1 MSSDQAD
8 GNTRPQQAMPETSGN
23 RLVGDVLREPPGFVP
38 RANLLADLDR
48 PGSVVH
54 AVTGMRGAGTTQL
67 AAEYARA
74 RLAEGW
80 RLVAWVNAGD
90 TGTMLAGLAAVA
102 DAAGMSEGGTR
113 QDPGDPGLMVRRRLE
128 TDGDRCLLVF
138 DDVEDPDAVRPFL
151 PVCGAARVLITS
163 HRESDLG
170 PNVLVD
176 VFSEEEALLFLGRRT
191 GLADD
196 AAAATVAAELGYLP
210 LALAQA
216 ATVIARQHL
225 GYQKYLDRLRALPS
239 EEYLEQPYS
248 RGVARAVLLS
258 LDTVRA
264 GDRAALYT
272 VLMEIMAVLS
282 AAGVRRDLLH
292 AAGQAGVLASGG
304 QRVPAALVDRALQ
317 QLADWSL
324 LSFSLDGRT
333 VIVHGLVSGVVRERV
348 AREERLTVV
357 FRRAASLL
365 EARARAL
372 AGSRDRLAIRDIPA
386 QVMALADMARPVARA
401 DEELTRLLLRLR
413 FFALYHL
420 IELGDSAPQAV
431 AVGEPL
437 TADLERMLGPDH
449 PDTLNSRNSLAA
461 AYQSAGRPAEAI
473 PLFEQTLVGRERLLG
488 PNHPDTLNSQN
499 NLAAAYQDA
508 GRAAEARLLNELTL
522 AARERLLGADHP
534 STLNS
539 CGNLA
544 AAYRDAGRVDEAIP
558 LFEQT
563 VAGRERVL
571 GADHPDT
578 VNSRNNLA
586 AAYREAGRVAEA
598 IPLVEQTLAT
608 RERLLGAD
616 HPSTLNS
623 RNNLAAA
630 YREAGRV
637 AEAIPLVEQT
647 LAACER
653 LLGAD
658 HQRTLGARN
667 NLANAYRDVGRA
679 AEAIPLHE
687 QTLAACERLLGA
699 DHPRTL
705 GTRNNLANAYRDV
718 GRVDEAILLFEQ
730 ALAGRERVLGVDH
743 PDTVTTRNNLA
754 LAYKDADRAS

>member
-1 MSSDQAD
+1 M
-8 GNTRPQQAMPETSGN
+8 GGVP
-23 RLVGDVLREPPGFVP
+23 RESPGFAP
-38 RANLLADLDR
+38 RASLLAQLDG

-74 RLAEGW
+74 KLADGW
-80 RLVAWVNAGD
+80 RLVAWVHAED
-90 TGTMLAGLAAVA
+90 TATLQAGLAAVA
-102 DAAGMSEGGTR
+102 DAAGLSEGSTG
-113 QDPGDPGLMVRRRLE
+113 QDPGLMVRRRLE

-138 DDVEDPDAVRPFL
+138 DDVEDPDAVRPFI
-151 PVCGAARVLITS
+151 PVGGAARVLITS

-170 PNVLVD
+170 PNVPVN
-176 VFSEEEALLFLGRRT
+176 VFSEDEALLFLAGRT

-196 AAAATVAAELGYLP
+196 AAAAAVAAELGYLP

-216 ATVIARQHL
+216 AAVIARQHL
-225 GYQKYLDRLRALPS
+225 GYQTYLDRLRALPS
-239 EEYLEQPYS
+239 GEYLEQPYS
-248 RGVARAVLLS
+248 RGVAGATLLS

-264 GDRAALYT
+264 GDQAGICT
-272 VLMEIMAVLS
+272 GVMEMMAVLS
-282 AAGVRRDLLH
+282 GAGVRRDLLH
-292 AAGQAGVLASGG
+292 AAGQAGVLATGG
-304 QRVPAALVDRALQ
+304 HRVATALLDRALE

-324 LSFSLDGRT
+324 LTFSLDGQT
-333 VIVHGLVSGVVRERV
+333 IIVHSLVSRVVRERL
-348 AREERLTVV
+348 ARGERLTVV

-365 EARARAL
+365 EARAQAL
-372 AGSRDRLAIRDIPA
+372 AGSRDRLAIRDIPG
-386 QVMALADMARPVARA
+386 QVTALANTARPVAKA
-401 DEELTRLLLRLR
+401 DEELARVLLRLR

-420 IELGDSAPQAV
+420 IELADSATQAV

-437 TADLERMLGPDH
+437 IADLERMLGPNH

-461 AYQSAGRPAEAI
+461 AYQAAGRPAEAI

-508 GRAAEARLLNELTL
+508 GRAAEARLLYELTL
-522 AARERLLGADHP
+522 AARERLLGTDHP

-539 CGNLA
+539 RGNLA
-544 AAYRDAGRVDEAIP
+544 AAYRDAGRVAEAIP
-558 LFEQT
+558 LLEQT

-578 VNSRNNLA
+578 MNSRNNLA
-586 AAYREAGRVAEA
+586 AAYREAGRVADA
-598 IPLVEQTLAT
+598 IPLVEQTLAA

-616 HPSTLNS
+616 HPSTLVS

-630 YREAGRV
+630 YREVGRV

-658 HQRTLGARN
+658 HPRTLGTRN

-705 GTRNNLANAYRDV
+705 GTRNNLAAAYRDA
-718 GRVDEAILLFEQ
+718 GRVNEAILVFEQ
-730 ALAGRERVLGVDH
+730 ALAGRERVLGAGH
-743 PDTVTTRNNLA
+743 PDTVSTRNNLA

>member
-1 MSSDQAD
+1 VSSDQAD
-8 GNTRPQQAMPETSGN
+8 RNARPQQAEPGTAGS
-23 RLVGDVLREPPGFVP
+23 RLVGGVPRESPGFVP
-38 RANLLADLDR
+38 RASLLAELDG

-74 RLAEGW
+74 RLADGW
-80 RLVAWVNAGD
+80 RLVAWVHAED
-90 TGTMLAGLAAVA
+90 KATLLAGLAAVA
-102 DAAGMSEGGTR
+102 DAAGLSDGSTR
-113 QDPGDPGLMVRRRLE
+113 QDPGLMVRRRLE

-138 DDVEDPDAVRPFL
+138 DDVEDPDAVRPFI
-151 PVCGAARVLITS
+151 PVGGVARVLITS

-170 PNVLVD
+170 PNVPVN
-176 VFSEEEALLFLGRRT
+176 VFSEEEALLFLAGRT

-196 AAAATVAAELGYLP
+196 AAAAAVAAELGYLP

-216 ATVIARQHL
+216 AAVIARQHL
-225 GYQKYLDRLRALPS
+225 GYQTYLDRLRALPS
-239 EEYLEQPYS
+239 GEYLEQPYS
-248 RGVARAVLLS
+248 RGVAGAMLLS

-264 GDRAALYT
+264 GDQAGICT
-272 VLMEIMAVLS
+272 GVMEMMAVLS
-282 AAGVRRDLLH
+282 GAGVRRDLLH
-292 AAGQAGVLASGG
+292 AAGQAGVLTSGRH
-304 QRVPAALVDRALQ
+304 RVAAALLDRALE

-324 LSFSLDGRT
+324 LTFSLDGQT
-333 VIVHGLVSGVVRERV
+333 IIVHSLVSRVVRERL
-348 AREERLTVV
+348 ARGERLPVV

-365 EARARAL
+365 EARAQAL
-372 AGSRDRLAIRDIPA
+372 AGSRDRLAIRDIPG
-386 QVMALADMARPVARA
+386 QVMALANTARPVAKA
-401 DEELTRLLLRLR
+401 DEELARVLLRLR

-420 IELGDSAPQAV
+420 IELGDSATQAV

-437 TADLERMLGPDH
+437 IADLERMLGPNH

-461 AYQSAGRPAEAI
+461 AYQAAGRPAEAI

-508 GRAAEARLLNELTL
+508 GRAAEARLLYELTL
-522 AARERLLGADHP
+522 AARERLLGTDHP

-539 CGNLA
+539 RGNLA
-544 AAYRDAGRVDEAIP
+544 AAYRDAGRVAEAIP
-558 LFEQT
+558 LLEQT

-578 VNSRNNLA
+578 MNSRNNLA
-586 AAYREAGRVAEA
+586 AAYREAGRVADA
-598 IPLVEQTLAT
+598 IPLVEQTLAA

-630 YREAGRV
+630 YREVGRV

-647 LAACER
+647 LAACQR

-658 HQRTLGARN
+658 HPRTLGARN
-667 NLANAYRDVGRA
+667 NLGNAYRDVGRVD
-679 AEAIPLHE
+679 EAIPLHE
-687 QTLAACERLLGA
+687 QTLAACERLLGH
-699 DHPRTL
+699 DHPRAL
-705 GTRNNLANAYRDV
+705 ASRNNLAVAYRDA
-718 GRVDEAILLFEQ
+718 GRIDEAILLFEQ
-730 ALAGRERVLGVDH
+730 TLVGRERVLGADH
-743 PDTVTTRNNLA
+743 PDTVTSRNNLA

>member
-1 MSSDQAD
+1 
-8 GNTRPQQAMPETSGN
+8 MPETAGH
-23 RLVGDVLREPPGFVP
+23 RLAGGVPREPPGFVP
-38 RANLLADLDR
+38 RAKLLAELDC

-54 AVTGMRGAGTTQL
+54 AVTGMQGTGTTQL

-80 RLVAWVNAGD
+80 RLVAWVHAED
-90 TGTMLAGLAAVA
+90 TGTLLAGLAAVA
-102 DAAGMSEGGTR
+102 DAAGLSEGGTR
-113 QDPGDPGLMVRRRLE
+113 QDPGGPGVMVRRRLE

-138 DDVEDPDAVRPFL
+138 DDVEDPDVLRPFI
-151 PVCGAARVLITS
+151 PAGGAARVLITS
-163 HRESDLG
+163 HRESGFG
-170 PNVLVD
+170 PNVPVN
-176 VFSEEEALLFLGRRT
+176 VFSEEEALLFLAERT

-216 ATVIARQHL
+216 AAVIAGQRL
-225 GYQKYLDRLRALPS
+225 GYQMYLDRLRALPA
-239 EEYLEQPYS
+239 EEYLEEPYS
-248 RGVARAVLLS
+248 HGAVQAVLLS

-264 GDRAALYT
+264 GDQAGICT
-272 VLMEIMAVLS
+272 TLMGIMAVLS
-282 AAGVRRDLLH
+282 PAGIRRDMLH
-292 AAGQAGVLASGG
+292 AAGKAGVLASGG
-304 QRVPAALVDRALQ
+304 RPVAAALVDRALE
-317 QLADWSL
+317 QLAGFSL
-324 LSFSLDGRT
+324 LSFSLDGQT
-333 VIVHGLVSGVVRERV
+333 IAVHRLVSQVVREGL
-348 AREERLTVV
+348 ARGERLTVV

-365 EARARAL
+365 EARAQAL
-372 AGSRDRLAIRDIPA
+372 AGSRDRLAVRDIPG
-386 QVMALADMARPVARA
+386 QVAALANMARPVARA
-401 DEELTRLLLRLR
+401 DEKLARMLLRLR

-420 IELGDSAPQAV
+420 IELGDSATQAV

-437 TADLERMLGPDH
+437 TADLERMLGPNH

-461 AYQSAGRPAEAI
+461 AYQAAGRPAEAI

-508 GRAAEARLLNELTL
+508 GRAAEARLLYELTL
-522 AARERLLGADHP
+522 AARERVLGADHP

-544 AAYRDAGRVDEAIP
+544 AAYREAGQVNEAIP

-563 VAGRERVL
+563 LAGRERIL

-578 VNSRNNLA
+578 MNSRNNLA

-647 LAACER
+647 VAACER

-658 HQRTLGARN
+658 HPRTLGARN

-705 GTRNNLANAYRDV
+705 GTRNNLAAAYREA
-718 GRVDEAILLFEQ
+718 GRVAEAILLFQQ

-743 PDTVTTRNNLA
+743 PDTVTTRKNLD
-754 LAYKDADRAS
+754 LAHEDADRAS